1 MGSGLALDLGVC
13 CYFAFPWRGWGG
25 VYILWDGMV
34 IRGGGGT
41 EGLASAGRGVGL
53 LASCILGWAGR
64 VWSGLAESGFLR
76 GLYVGYFRRCSGL
89 VSLAVRVHR
98 AGTRERGVGL
108 FGEPAARLPILL
120 PTKAYLHWRHERA
133 AITAEVSD
141 EAADIRLQFLGLWEG
156 PASNTTQ
163 HSGGVCSSCFNVTA
177 PPPAIFK

>member
-1 MGSGLALDLGVC
+1 MGWYGN
-13 CYFAFPWRGWGG
+13 RGA
-25 VYILWDGMV
+25 
-34 IRGGGGT
+34 GGT
-41 EGLASAGRGVGL
+41 DGLASAGRGVGL

-133 AITAEVSD
+133 AITAEVSG
-141 EAADIRLQFLGLWEG
+141 EAADIRLQILGLWDG
-156 PASNTTQ
+156 ASVEHNPPQRRRVLIVLQRYSTTTCDLQ
-163 HSGGVCSSCFNVTA
+163 VVHMS
-177 PPPAIFK
+177 